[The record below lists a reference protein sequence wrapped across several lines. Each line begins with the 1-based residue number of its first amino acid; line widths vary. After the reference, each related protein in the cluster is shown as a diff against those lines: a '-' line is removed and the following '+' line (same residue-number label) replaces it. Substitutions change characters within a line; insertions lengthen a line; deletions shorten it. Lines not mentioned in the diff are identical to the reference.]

1 MFLYG
6 YNKTKGGRMK
16 PCDMCYGK
24 GYLLDVNEDGNIE
37 RCDECKD
44 TSYGFKSD
52 KEAKEF
58 YSKTKEEE

>member
-1 MFLYG
+1 MDRYG
-6 YNKTKGGRMK
+6 YKGGKIMEH
-16 PCDMCYGK
+16 CDMCYGK

-52 KEAKEF
+52 QEAKEF
-58 YSKTKEEE
+58 YLNNKRKGE

>member
-1 MFLYG
+1 
-6 YNKTKGGRMK
+6 MK

-24 GYLLDVNEDGNIE
+24 GYLLNVNEDGNIE

-52 KEAKEF
+52 QEAKEF
-58 YSKTKEEE
+58 HLKRKIKEEK